1 MNRKPGTSKNPVSNF
16 PRNAHGEKYTLYRLI
31 STIAVLVAFGL
42 LFMMGIQY
50 VQQLRVRQELA
61 DYEDKVLFQQRRQD
75 DLQVEIERLQNLD
88 YIEILARDRL
98 GLVKPDEIIF
108 QLED

>member
-1 MNRKPGTSKNPVSNF
+1 MNRKPKKSKNPVSNF
-16 PRNAHGEKYTLYRLI
+16 PRHSHGEKYTLYRLI
-31 STIAVLVAFGL
+31 SIIAVLFAFGL

-61 DYEDKVLFQQRRQD
+61 NYEDKVLFQQRRQD

>member
-1 MNRKPGTSKNPVSNF
+1 MDSKRKKSHNAVSNF
-16 PRNAHGEKYTLYRLI
+16 PRHSKGEKYTLYRLV
-31 STIAVLVAFGL
+31 SAVGILVVIGL

-61 DYEDKVLFQQRRQD
+61 NYEAKVLLQQHLQD
-75 DLQVEIERLQNLD
+75 DLQVEIERLQNPD

>member
-1 MNRKPGTSKNPVSNF
+1 M
-16 PRNAHGEKYTLYRLI
+16 YRLI